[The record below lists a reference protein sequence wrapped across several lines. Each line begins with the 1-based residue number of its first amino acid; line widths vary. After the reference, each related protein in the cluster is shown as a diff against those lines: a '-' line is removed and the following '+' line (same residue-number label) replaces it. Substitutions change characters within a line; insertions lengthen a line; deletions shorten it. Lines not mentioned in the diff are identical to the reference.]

1 MEYNSYFC
9 PICGRAYARNP
20 GDCECGF
27 RGIEYKYNP
36 DELTFRIYKYAKE
49 IFFGKREFEKS
60 ELFSCEIGGIDMIDG
75 FAGKRGVEYIEAPSE
90 RESYVTY
97 GVAAL
102 ERNTKALIINA
113 DTVDSDFLDESSV
126 TSVFFGKRF
135 SRISDGYF
143 KKNGLKYITVHPD
156 NEHFSSDGN
165 VLFNKSKSILICY
178 PPKRTEE
185 EYRAPESVMVVEKL
199 AFRYAC
205 NLKRIYLPKTV
216 YLEKDAV
223 YPEGSI
229 EILYY

>member
-135 SRISDGYF
+135 LFVNSSKVWDLGF
-143 KKNGLKYITVHPD
+143 NNSFGELFVKNKITVKEQSIVPEEFPRKIHGIDVVGFIINRITNKPD
-156 NEHFSSDGN
+156 
-165 VLFNKSKSILICY
+165 I
-178 PPKRTEE
+178 
-185 EYRAPESVMVVEKL
+185 
-199 AFRYAC
+199 
-205 NLKRIYLPKTV
+205 
-216 YLEKDAV
+216 
-223 YPEGSI
+223 
-229 EILYY
+229 